1 MLKKGTAD
9 ILLGV
14 TLQWTTTPTSGG
26 GGGVAKLL
34 GQLKLYIESFF
45 KILRWSSGKSLSSTR
60 NSYGFLVV
68 LSLFQSLSVR
78 SIFFLGGGGGEG
90 WALIQSTF
98 LLFLPIRWT
107 VI

>member
-9 ILLGV
+9 ILRGV
-14 TLQWTTTPTSGG
+14 TLDGTSPPAGG
-26 GGGVAKLL
+26 GGGGGIAKLL

-78 SIFFLGGGGGEG
+78 SIFFGGGEG
-90 WALIQSTF
+90 RGGHLFKALFYFSY
-98 LLFLPIRWT
+98 L
-107 VI
+107 

>member
-14 TLQWTTTPTSGG
+14 TLQWTSTPTSGW
-26 GGGVAKLL
+26 GGGVAKLV

-78 SIFFLGGGGGEG
+78 SIFLGGEG
-90 WALIQSTF
+90 RGGHLFKALFYFSY
-98 LLFLPIRWT
+98 L
-107 VI
+107 